1 MHSAEKVFFDR
12 IAKAY
17 PTLSAKKKGVANF
30 ILADYKKISLMTAKE
45 LAVQCEVS
53 EPTIIRFAVNLGF
66 SGYLELSR
74 HVKNMIQME
83 LSSVD
88 RLINAS
94 GQPDNKT
101 TLENYCENALQ
112 NIKNMMTSV
121 SAEELQ
127 VTAETIY
134 KARRVYIVGY
144 RAAAVSANYFGYF
157 LKKIRDNV
165 TIDTTLSWEINDS
178 IACNSEQSIIFAIAF
193 RRYTTKIIKFL
204 DYAKKNKVKI
214 IGLTDSL
221 MSPIINLSDQYTVID
236 LKGISFVDP
245 LSHVMT
251 YLGALIH
258 EITFIDTQKAMESLE
273 KFEKSAKNQHEF
285 IISDSASV
293 WMPPSNNLKNSK
305 KGE

>member
-1 MHSAEKVFFDR
+1 
-12 IAKAY
+12 
-17 PTLSAKKKGVANF
+17 
-30 ILADYKKISLMTAKE
+30 MTAKE
-45 LAVQCEVS
+45 LAIQCEVS

-74 HVKNMIQME
+74 HVKNMIQIE
-83 LSSVD
+83 LSTVD

-112 NIKNMMTSV
+112 NFKNMMTSV

-127 VTAETIY
+127 ITAQTIY
-134 KARRVYIVGY
+134 KAWRVFIVGY
-144 RAAAVSANYFGYF
+144 RADAVSANYFGYF

-193 RRYTTKIIKFL
+193 RRYPRKTIKFL
-204 DYAKKNKVKI
+204 ENAKKYKIKI

-221 MSPIINLSDQYTVID
+221 MSPIVNLSDQYTIID

-245 LSHVMT
+245 LSHIMT

-258 EITFIDTQKAMESLE
+258 EITFIDTQKAMESLK
-273 KFEKSAKNQHEF
+273 KFEESAKNQHAF
-285 IISDSASV
+285 FTSDSTSV
-293 WMPPSNNLKNSK
+293 WMPTSNNQKIK
-305 KGE
+305 KKR